1 MTRLSRRSGFVL
13 TLTALVV
20 AALAPA
26 SAYGASPSAAAT
38 AAPAPAAKTL
48 KVIVTFD
55 AKPGKAATKAIERV
69 GGKVK
74 HQLKLIDALSAEI
87 PRAKLKALR
96 ADPAVKTVELD
107 GKLVMSDHAPT
118 PATTS
123 TRTPGASSTSAAA
136 RSISPATPARA

>member
-1 MTRLSRRSGFVL
+1 MTRPSRRSGFVL

-26 SAYGASPSAAAT
+26 SAYGASPSAAGSA
-38 AAPAPAAKTL
+38 APAPAPAAKTI

-55 AKPGKAATKAIERV
+55 AEPGKAATKAIERV

-87 PRAKLKALR
+87 PRGKLKALR
-96 ADPAVKTVELD
+96 ADPTVKNVEVD
-107 GKLVMSDHAPT
+107 
-118 PATTS
+118 S
-123 TRTPGASSTSAAA
+123 TNPSGRVTGFL
-136 RSISPATPARA
+136 IS